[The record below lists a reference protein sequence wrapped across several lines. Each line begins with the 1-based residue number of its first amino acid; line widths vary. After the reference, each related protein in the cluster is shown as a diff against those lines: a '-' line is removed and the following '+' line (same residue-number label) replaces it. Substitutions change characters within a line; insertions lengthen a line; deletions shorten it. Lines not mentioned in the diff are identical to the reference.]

1 MPNTKISALP
11 AVTSLAT
18 TDIFPVVQGTTT
30 LTTRKATVN
39 DLLSFTPPG
48 FKNLIH
54 NGNFSVDQPALGS
67 QSFVISST
75 YRNFID
81 RWICTTSN
89 SMTGVIIAGTAGTGA
104 SRFNYRLTSGNASGN
119 FQFGQRIESINIGHL
134 AGTAVTL
141 QAKVASSSLT
151 AVTYTI
157 SYANSTDTWGTVA
170 SPAKTTIVTGTLT
183 VSATLTRQ
191 SVTFTLPAQAVN
203 GIEIMFSSSALPSAA
218 TMTFADVQL
227 EAGSAATA
235 FETRPYQTELALCQR
250 YLNGF
255 TSNHYPGSIAG
266 DFQVGFGY
274 SISTTQ
280 SVISVPFSVPLR
292 RRPTGITTPS
302 AYTNFSL
309 LNAAFGA
316 GVPTSIVYGSSSGQ
330 QQGVLVV
337 NTTAGTPTI
346 VAGQGCNLK
355 LTYVATNQSLLFT
368 GAEMLD

>member
-1 MPNTKISALP
+1 MANTKISALTS
-11 AVTSLAT
+11 VTSLTGAET
-18 TDIFPVVQGTTT
+18 FPVVQSSVTK
-30 LTTRKATVN
+30 KATVT
-39 DLLSFTPPG
+39 DLLNLQQPG
-48 FKNLIH
+48 LKNLLH
-54 NGNFSVDQPALGS
+54 NGNFSVDQRGNGTTHSVA
-67 QSFVISST
+67 VST
-75 YRNFID
+75 TAFSYYID
-81 RWICTTSN
+81 RWFAN
-89 SMTGVIIAGTAGTGA
+89 STGA
-104 SRFNYRLTSGNASGN
+104 ALTGSLITGLGTSRYNYRLTGLVSNTGFNI
-119 FQFGQRIESINIGHL
+119 GQRVESINVGHL
-134 AGTAVTL
+134 ASSAATL
-141 QAKVASSSLT
+141 QFKVASSSLT
-151 AVTYTI
+151 TLTYTI
-157 SYANSTDTWGTVA
+157 SYANTADTFGTLG
-170 SPAKTTIVTGTLT
+170 SPTKTTIVTGSVAVT
-183 VSATLTRQ
+183 ATLTRQ
-191 SVTFTLPAQAVN
+191 TVSFTMPANAFGVEILFTGGALVASQTFTL
-203 GIEIMFSSSALPSAA
+203 
-218 TMTFADVQL
+218 ADVQL
-227 EAGSAATA
+227 ESGSVATG

-302 AYTNFSL
+302 AYTDFSL

-355 LTYVATNQSLLFT
+355 LTYVATNQPLLFT
-368 GAEMLD
+368 GAEL